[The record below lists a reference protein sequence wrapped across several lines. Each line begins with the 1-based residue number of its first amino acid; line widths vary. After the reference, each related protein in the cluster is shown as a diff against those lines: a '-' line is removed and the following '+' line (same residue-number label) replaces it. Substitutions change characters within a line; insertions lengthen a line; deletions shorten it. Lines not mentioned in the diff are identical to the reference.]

1 MRLINLLFLFS
12 PFILNAQLEVL
23 TVYFDHNKDLLNSHE
38 QKKII
43 ELLKEH
49 ENLFITSIEA
59 YCDSLGSKE
68 YNLDLAERRL
78 RTVKGFFSEAQ
89 IKYSEFNALGESY
102 PISNSNLQL
111 KEWRKV
117 EIHYGIEHIK
127 TQEIVEMENEEPLKK
142 SVFDSLTLED
152 VLVED
157 AEPIVLDIEFYPG
170 MDVLMPESWTEIDR
184 LFLFL
189 KKNDKVH
196 AFIRGHVCCGS
207 DMYLSYSRAYA
218 IYNSMIK
225 RGISPKR
232 LELKGFDN
240 NKPRVWPE
248 VTDEDRQMNRRVDV
262 IFSLPEE

>member
-1 MRLINLLFLFS
+1 MRLFILLFLFS
-12 PFILNAQLEVL
+12 PFLLKAQTGVL
-23 TVYFDHNKDLLNSHE
+23 TVYFDHDKDQLNSRE
-38 QKKII
+38 QNKIT
-43 ELLKEH
+43 ELLKEYQI
-49 ENLFITSIEA
+49 FYITSFDA

-68 YNLDLAERRL
+68 YNFDLAQRRL
-78 RTVKGFFSEAQ
+78 KSVKGFFSESQ
-89 IKYSEFNALGESY
+89 IKYSEFNALGENY
-102 PISNSNLQL
+102 PDSNSIAPL
-111 KEWRKV
+111 KNWRKV

-127 TQEIVEMENEEPLKK
+127 TQDIVEMEAKEPVNQ
-142 SVFDSLTLED
+142 SVFDDLTLED
-152 VLVED
+152 VLADD
-157 AEPIVLDIEFYPG
+157 AEPIVLDIQFFPG
-170 MDVLMPESWTEIDR
+170 MDVLMNDSWGEIDR

-207 DMYLSYSRAYA
+207 DMYLSYARAYA

-232 LELKGFDN
+232 LDLKGFDN
-240 NKPRVWPE
+240 TKPRVWPE